1 MFSITQCTTIPAG
14 FDSLFDECLPILE
27 AGTFDW
33 RYMDNPSDND
43 AKRIKMREAYEEYL
57 ELPNAKVIAWEKD
70 GQLIHLAA
78 GIINP
83 DDESYILWAY
93 ALYGSDANG
102 SKAWL
107 HDPEYITQTKDYVR
121 DTMGLLGY
129 KISCHHGSSLYNYHM
144 SKVGS
149 SENYVVTEESTLNPH
164 EVMIAII
171 KYRYL

>member
-1 MFSITQCTTIPAG
+1 MYTITECTTIPAG

-33 RYMDNPSDND
+33 RYMDNPADND
-43 AKRIKMREAYEEYL
+43 AKRTKMREAYEEYL
-57 ELPNAKVIAWEKD
+57 QLPNTKVIAWEKD

-107 HDPEYITQTKDYVR
+107 HDPEYISQTKGYIR
-121 DTMGLLGY
+121 DTMNLLGY
-129 KISCHHGSSLYNYHM
+129 KISCHKDSSLYNYHM
-144 SKVGS
+144 AKVGS
-149 SENYVVTEESTLNPH
+149 SENYEVTEEEGVNPQNIT
-164 EVMIAII
+164 VATI